1 MAGMAG
7 QAQLV
12 VDRYV
17 VDVLLQDLVGHDQQ
31 PSAFV
36 VYLFLETRA
45 QGTPSSIRIS
55 IRALAERTGLS
66 KSAVQTALATLLRRD
81 LIRRRF
87 QADDLT
93 PTYEIRRH
101 WRARERRRRGD
112 ARRSRRLS
120 R

>member
-1 MAGMAG
+1 MAGG
-7 QAQLV
+7 TQLV
-12 VDRYV
+12 LDRYV

-45 QGTPSSIRIS
+45 HGTPAIVRIS

-66 KSAVQTALATLLRRD
+66 KSAVQTALMTLLRRD

-87 QADDLT
+87 ETDDLT

-101 WRARERRRRGD
+101 WRARERRRQRD
-112 ARRSRRLS
+112 ARRSRALS

>member
-1 MAGMAG
+1 MAGET
-7 QAQLV
+7 QVV

-31 PSAFV
+31 PAAFL

-45 QGTPSSIRIS
+45 HGTPSTIRIS

-87 QADDLT
+87 EADDLT

-101 WRARERRRRGD
+101 WRARERRRRRD
-112 ARRSRRLS
+112 ARRSRGVAR
-120 R
+120 